1 MIARGLIR
9 GAVAA
14 ALVGSIGLWAGIA
27 AAADDNFYAG
37 KTITL
42 YAGFPPGGGV
52 DGEMRVVARY
62 YANFIPGHPNIVAKN
77 MPGAGGI
84 ILANQ
89 LYNNTDPDG
98 MTIGMPG
105 RSGFLLSKIV
115 KEKGVNFDLAK
126 FSYIGSAGSTNS
138 TLWLRSETGIKTVED
153 LKKSKKPIVI
163 GAWSSRSQNAVVPKI
178 LNQYEGW
185 PFKVVHGYPGTNE
198 VVIALERGEIDG
210 LYSHEGSIQNTRP
223 DLISSG
229 RIRAI
234 VQTFEELPNV
244 PILETLISNPKEKA
258 LLSLMSTPSRIGLPV
273 LAPPG
278 VPADRLEILRK
289 SYNQMVQNK
298 DYRDE
303 AEKRGLPVGSAL
315 TGVELQKLVA
325 ANLSTVPDDVLKEY
339 LELTADHRGK

>member
-1 MIARGLIR
+1 MIARGLKRIAVIAAVVGTAGF
-9 GAVAA
+9 GAEA
-14 ALVGSIGLWAGIA
+14 AL
-27 AAADDNFYAG
+27 AADDFYAG

-42 YAGFPPGGGV
+42 FAGYPPGGGV

-62 YANFIPGHPNIVAKN
+62 YAEYIPGHPNIVAKN

-84 ILANQ
+84 ILANHI
-89 LYNNTDPDG
+89 YNNTDPDG
-98 MTIGMPG
+98 LTIGMPG

-115 KEKGVNFDLAK
+115 KQKGVNFDLAK

-138 TLWLRSETGIKTVED
+138 ILWLRRETGIKTVAD
-153 LKKSKKPIVI
+153 LKKAKKEIVI

-178 LNQYEGW
+178 LQQYEGW

-229 RIRAI
+229 RINA
-234 VQTFEELPNV
+234 VTQTFEEMPNV
-244 PILETLISNPKEKA
+244 PVLETLITNAKEKA
-258 LLSLMSTPSRIGLPV
+258 LLTMMNTPSRIGLPL

-289 SYNQMVQNK
+289 SYNQMVK
-298 DYRDE
+298 DKQYRDE

-315 TGVELQKLVA
+315 TGPELQKLVA
-325 ANLSTVPDDVLKEY
+325 MNLSSVPEDVLKEY
-339 LELTADHRGK
+339 LSFTKDHRGK

>member
-1 MIARGLIR
+1 
-9 GAVAA
+9 
-14 ALVGSIGLWAGIA
+14 
-27 AAADDNFYAG
+27 
-37 KTITL
+37 
-42 YAGFPPGGGV
+42 
-52 DGEMRVVARY
+52 
-62 YANFIPGHPNIVAKN
+62 
-77 MPGAGGI
+77 
-84 ILANQ
+84 
-89 LYNNTDPDG
+89 

-258 LLSLMSTPSRIGLPV
+258 LLSMMSTPSRIGLPV

-298 DYRDE
+298 DYREE

-325 ANLSTVPDDVLKEY
+325 ANLSAVPDDVLKEY